1 MEQQPVEQPRS
12 HFCVLCI
19 WCGAKIR
26 KDKEEDSFG
35 VCLKCFYRILNDH
48 LRSLQ
53 FGRNQF
59 ASDR

>member
-1 MEQQPVEQPRS
+1 MKEQLQESKSR
-12 HFCVLCI
+12 FCVLCI

-26 KDKEEDSFG
+26 KDKEEDSHG
-35 VCLKCFYRILNDH
+35 VCLKCFYRILDDH

-53 FGRNQF
+53 PGKNQF